1 MGALLATRR
10 GDIAHHP
17 PFDSSRQPQ
26 KKPLLGLTEPL
37 DSPDNPDCQI
47 YQSAAAERTFER
59 DLEGNRPRFQPLS
72 LGVHGLMIR

>member
-1 MGALLATRR
+1 MSGAATLAE
-10 GDIAHHP
+10 A
-17 PFDSSRQPQ
+17 FLPQ

-72 LGVHGLMIR
+72 LGVHRDEHVPNANYRII